1 MAKSDSK
8 LKAAPRDAGKAKT
21 KKTKKDKDMPKGQ
34 KKGKSASEKPQTS
47 SGNELLASIMAE
59 RRVVVRK
66 GRAPGGWSMPGSAEP
81 LSLL

>member
-47 SGNELLASIMAE
+47 SGNELSLADVLAL
-59 RRVVVRK
+59 
-66 GRAPGGWSMPGSAEP
+66 GGTQVCAWP
-81 LSLL
+81 LTRHVLRCN